1 MLVLLL
7 RQSYLKICAT
17 NPTNPRGSKP
27 KTKHDVTTGHPDFA
41 PAMKTG
47 SSRLLGFSLSL
58 KRPTI
63 IVKAKVSMC
72 VTS

>member
-1 MLVLLL
+1 MLVLL
-7 RQSYLKICAT
+7 RIQSYLKCAT

-58 KRPTI
+58 KRSTI